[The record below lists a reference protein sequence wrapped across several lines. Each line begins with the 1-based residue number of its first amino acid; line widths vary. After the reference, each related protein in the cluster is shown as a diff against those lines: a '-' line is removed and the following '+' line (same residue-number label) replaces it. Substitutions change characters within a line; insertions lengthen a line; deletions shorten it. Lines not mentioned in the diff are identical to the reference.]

1 MTDITVKLPD
11 GTTARFPEGTPPD
24 VMKSAIK
31 KKLGTTDAA
40 PPTAEPQEATAP
52 VVTPTPAPEP
62 VAAAVPQPALSG
74 NVYDDAP
81 QYDPVTGVQIS
92 GPISNEPPPKQPPQE
107 PPIDWAGLPMGADPE
122 RDPVVGKDEAGNLLQ
137 ESRFGVQYTMRTL
150 QPDPNAPAP
159 RPLSEMGVGDFFKSA
174 GNVAVSIGKGMLEGV
189 KAPARALRGEPVT
202 NAEAMNPGIYVPGG
216 LAPTRTA
223 PPVTPALSM
232 TGRTGAVLAA
242 GLEKVP
248 FVGNV
253 IARDAKR
260 AFGQMSEFA
269 KSIVEGVG
277 ASRSAYEVGKA
288 IQGGLKDFVDRTKTK
303 MEELYDKAYKVDG
316 GLTPETPVAA
326 PSTVS
331 TLTDAKS
338 AFAQNPALAKAVGV
352 DKWDAVLQELQGAGA
367 TWGALRQFRTDIG
380 EALRG
385 TGVLSDQGTGT
396 LKRIYGALTDDM
408 TAAAKQMGPQIQKAW
423 ERANDY
429 ARGRAVRIEE
439 KLSPLL
445 DASNPE
451 RAFELVRAA
460 AAEGRTMS
468 DVAKLAA
475 IKKSAGDAW
484 NDTVASV
491 IDRLGK
497 AKAGAQSAEGDAFS
511 PMTFLAEWNKM
522 SPQAKNIMLAPEVR
536 GQLDRL
542 AKLTEAAK
550 AGNLERNMSNTSGP
564 LLTGAIGA
572 AAYAN
577 PAKTLIGLAGT
588 YLTAKT
594 LTNPSV
600 LRMLNDGI
608 AGNFGRIK
616 AMARGSD
623 DAAILARRLMVAL
636 PQLTQQGV
644 Q

>member
-1 MTDITVKLPD
+1 MATFVITGPD
-11 GTTARFPEGTPPD
+11 GKKYKVTGDTPEG
-24 VMKSAIK
+24 ALAALK
-31 KKLGTTDAA
+31 KMHGAA
-40 PPTAEPQEATAP
+40 PPSAPAPTQAPLGGVSPAGGPVPTQTPIPVPAAPPSTSAP
-52 VVTPTPAPEP
+52 VE
-62 VAAAVPQPALSG
+62 
-74 NVYDDAP
+74 DAP

-92 GPISNEPPPKQPPQE
+92 GPISNEPPPAKPQE
-107 PPIDWAGLPMGADPE
+107 EPPVDWGSLPVGADPE
-122 RDPVVGKDEAGNLLQ
+122 RDKPVGKTEWGDMIY
-137 ESRFGVQYTMRTL
+137 ESPSGVQYTLATV

-159 RPLSEMGVGDFFKSA
+159 RPLSEMGVKDFLKSA
-174 GNVAVSIGKGMLEGV
+174 GNVAWNIGKGMVEGV
-189 KAPARALRGEPVT
+189 QAPAKALRGEGVT
-202 NAEAMNPGIYVPGG
+202 NAEAMNPGIYMPGG
-216 LAPTRTA
+216 LGPTRGVQ
-223 PPVTPALSM
+223 PVTPSLSM
-232 TGRTGAVLAA
+232 TGRTGATVAA

-253 IARDAKR
+253 IAKDAKR
-260 AFGQMSEFA
+260 AFEQMNDFA
-269 KSIVEGVG
+269 KGIIESVG
-277 ASRSAYEVGKA
+277 GGRSAYDIGKA
-288 IQGGLKDFVDRTKTK
+288 LQGGLKDFVDRTKTK
-303 MEELYDKAYKVDG
+303 MEELYDKAYKVEG

-326 PSTVS
+326 PATVK
-331 TLTDAKS
+331 TLADAK
-338 AFAQNPALAKAVGV
+338 ATFAQNPALGKAVGV

-367 TWGALRQFRTDIG
+367 TWGAMRQFRTMIG
-380 EALRG
+380 EGLQG
-385 TGVLSDQGTGT
+385 SGVLSDQGIGT

-408 TAAAKQMGPQIQKAW
+408 TAAARQLGPKIEQAW
-423 ERANDY
+423 NRANDY
-429 ARGRAVRIEE
+429 TRGRAARIED
-439 KLSPLL
+439 KLKPLIE
-445 DASNPE
+445 ANNPE

-484 NDTVASV
+484 GDTVASV

-511 PMTFLAEWNKM
+511 PMTFLTEWNKM
-522 SPQAKNIMLAPEVR
+522 SPQAKNIMLAPEAR

-542 AKLTEAAK
+542 AKLAEAAK

-564 LLTGAIGA
+564 LMAGALGA
-572 AAYAN
+572 SLVSQ
-577 PAKTLIGLAGT
+577 PAKTLLALGGT

-608 AGNFGRIK
+608 SGNFGRIK

-636 PQLTQQGV
+636 PQLTQQGM